1 MNRSLPPLITRMRRR
16 FMAAAWL
23 GVFAILFKIGIATI
37 CMSDAVTTDAR
48 AAPVSLMAIDAFAGD
63 AASEDGAATTC
74 LHASA
79 GGCHCGCL
87 HGSALP
93 IAVTAVPS
101 LASFS
106 AAPPFASPSPQLT
119 PREPAL
125 RPPIA

>member
-1 MNRSLPPLITRMRRR
+1 MNRLPPLITRMRRR
-16 FMAAAWL
+16 FMATAWL
-23 GVFAILFKIGIATI
+23 GVFAILFKIGVATV
-37 CMSDAVTTDAR
+37 CMNDAVRADTG
-48 AAPVSLMAIDAFAGD
+48 AAPVSSMALDVS
-63 AASEDGAATTC
+63 ASSIASDDGLATTC
-74 LHASA
+74 WHASA

-101 LASFS
+101 LALFD
-106 AAPPFASPSPQLT
+106 AAPSFASPSPQLT